1 MAVRFDVPL
10 ASWTTIRLGG
20 PASRF
25 ADASS
30 EDDLVELIE
39 GARKSGD
46 PVFILGGGS
55 NVVVADAGFAGM
67 VIHMASRG
75 IEVRADADRVL
86 VDVAAGEPL
95 DGLVERAVAEGWSG
109 LECLSGIPG
118 LVGATPIQ
126 NVGAYGQEVADTIVD
141 VRAFDRAA
149 RRFVHLAPSD
159 CRFGYRTSV
168 FRGNARYVVTR
179 VRFGLAR
186 SDGSRPVRYAELARA
201 LGIDP
206 GAIAPLSRVR
216 DAVIELRR
224 AKGMV
229 WDPGDPETVSA
240 GSFFVNPVLS
250 PAERDELEA
259 RLRDEGVLAD
269 GATMP
274 GFASAGGWKVP
285 AAWLIER
292 AGFPRGSTR
301 GRVGVSAR
309 HALALVN
316 RGGTT
321 RELLELEAEIRAVV
335 FRRFGVRLER
345 EPILVG
351 P

>member
-141 VRAFDRAA
+141 VRAFDRTA